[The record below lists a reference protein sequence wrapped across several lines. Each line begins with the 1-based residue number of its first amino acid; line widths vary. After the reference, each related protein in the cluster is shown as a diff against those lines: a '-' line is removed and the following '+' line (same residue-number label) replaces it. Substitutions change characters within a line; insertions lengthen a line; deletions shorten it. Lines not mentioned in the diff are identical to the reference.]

1 MDMDTFTHRTAPT
14 RFVDV
19 EGTRF
24 AYRRFGRE
32 RGIPLVLFQHLGGN
46 LDNWDPAVTD
56 GLANQ
61 REVILFDNR
70 GVAST
75 GGRTPSTVAEMA
87 RDAELFID
95 ALALPKVD
103 VLGFSL
109 GGFIAQIVP
118 IDRPDLVRRIV
129 LVGTGPRNGESMESL
144 TPEGR
149 AIFEKERANTD
160 ELWQDCFFSA
170 SEASQR
176 AGRSFVKRLHD
187 RTMDRDVD
195 LAPEVEPAQLAA
207 VDEWGRA
214 LPGAERFA
222 YLAQITQPTLVVEG
236 KNDVVV
242 YTINSFLLQ
251 QHLPNAELVLYPDAS
266 HGSLFQFP
274 ELFVEH
280 VNGFLDRDAL
290 S

>member
-1 MDMDTFTHRTAPT
+1 METFTHRTAPT

-19 EGTRF
+19 DGARF

-32 RGIPLVLFQHLGGN
+32 RGTPLLMLQHLGGN

-56 GLANQ
+56 GLASH

-75 GGRTPSTVAEMA
+75 GGTTPSTVADMA
-87 RDAELFID
+87 QDAELFAD
-95 ALALPKVD
+95 ALGLARVD
-103 VLGFSL
+103 ILGFSL
-109 GGFIAQIVP
+109 GGFIAQTMP
-118 IDRPDLVRRIV
+118 IDRPDLVRRVV
-129 LVGTGPRNGESMESL
+129 LVGTGPRSGESMESL

-149 AIFEKERANTD
+149 AIFGKKRSSVD
-160 ELWQDCFFSA
+160 ELWQDCFFST
-170 SEASQR
+170 SESSQR
-176 AGRSFVKRLHD
+176 AGRSFIERLHE
-187 RTMDRDVD
+187 RTIDRDVD
-195 LAPEVEPAQLAA
+195 LGPDVEPAQLAA

-214 LPGAERFA
+214 LPGEERFA
-222 YLAQITQPTLVVEG
+222 YLKNITQPTLVVEG
-236 KNDVVV
+236 KNDVVI

-251 QHLPNAELVLYPDAS
+251 QHLPNAELVLYPDSS

-280 VNGFLDRDAL
+280 VNCFLDRDAP

>member
-1 MDMDTFTHRTAPT
+1 MDTFTHRTAPT

-19 EGTRF
+19 DGIRF

-32 RGIPLVLFQHLGGN
+32 HGSPLLMLQHLGGN

-56 GLANQ
+56 GLARH

-75 GGRTPSTVAEMA
+75 GGTTPSTVAEMA
-87 RDAELFID
+87 KDAELFAD
-95 ALALPKVD
+95 ALGLARVD

-109 GGFIAQIVP
+109 GGFVAQTMP

-129 LVGTGPRNGESMESL
+129 LVGTGPRNGEAMESL
-144 TPEGR
+144 TPEGA
-149 AIFEKERANTD
+149 AIFSKKRACID
-160 ELWQDCFFSA
+160 ELWQDCFFGP
-170 SEASQR
+170 SESSQR
-176 AGRSFVKRLHD
+176 AGRSFIERLHE
-187 RTMDRDVD
+187 RTIDRDID
-195 LAPEVEPAQLAA
+195 LSPAVEPAQLAA
-207 VDEWGRA
+207 VNEWGRP
-214 LPGAERFA
+214 LPDGERFA
-222 YLAQITQPTLVVEG
+222 YLKSITQPTLVVEG

-251 QHLPNAELVLYPDAS
+251 QHLPNAELVLYPDSS

-280 VNGFLDRDAL
+280 VSGFLDRDAFC
-290 S
+290 